1 MKGGDVGNVDLHQYK
16 SVILII
22 ANNHNAKNQQLGFL
36 KSGYQTAHPIFII
49 SHFISFINSHQRL
62 STLQRYIFSV

>member
-36 KSGYQTAHPIFII
+36 KSGYQTAHPILII
-49 SHFISFINSHQRL
+49 SF
-62 STLQRYIFSV
+62 